1 MNGKF
6 RVASPVSGAKKALLL
21 TLLMVITSLSPLMTV
36 NPVSAHEN
44 GNSTV
49 WEKQGS
55 NDTGWVQLD
64 AIGADPTI
72 GMSANANWG
81 LEFAPGALLSN
92 VTMEVRVNGSDGM
105 LIQDPVITASDVGIN
120 LFDWNGLG
128 MLGSSDSFTGANPHS
143 GRLSP
148 NSDAGAYWTL
158 PSGAEINDLVIEA
171 LAPVDPAVT
180 FEPVDIDIADYVIH
194 FVDGRMYLAI
204 DNSLLIIDY
213 NNQPKIID
221 IIVFEDAEKIVDLEI
236 DYANLALHVL
246 TNDDYFHALSLV
258 DTSILT
264 PLPETVF
271 DLDTIEFVQFDQF
284 IIASDGT
291 PYASNSDRI
300 VIFDGNDWNNLVTKS
315 PVGRALDIIE
325 IGDILYL
332 SLIHI

>member
-128 MLGSSDSFTGANPHS
+128 ML
-143 GRLSP
+143 
-148 NSDAGAYWTL
+148 
-158 PSGAEINDLVIEA
+158 
-171 LAPVDPAVT
+171 
-180 FEPVDIDIADYVIH
+180 
-194 FVDGRMYLAI
+194 
-204 DNSLLIIDY
+204 
-213 NNQPKIID
+213 
-221 IIVFEDAEKIVDLEI
+221 
-236 DYANLALHVL
+236 
-246 TNDDYFHALSLV
+246 
-258 DTSILT
+258 
-264 PLPETVF
+264 
-271 DLDTIEFVQFDQF
+271 
-284 IIASDGT
+284 
-291 PYASNSDRI
+291 
-300 VIFDGNDWNNLVTKS
+300 
-315 PVGRALDIIE
+315 
-325 IGDILYL
+325 L